1 MKQKTALG
9 LLRAGHNIFL
19 TGEPGAGKTH
29 TINEYTAYLQR
40 KKIMYAVTAST
51 GIAATHIGGATI
63 HAWSGIGIAQELDE
77 ASLKKI
83 TGTSHIAKRIRKT
96 SVLIIDEISML
107 DGRVLDLIEVICR
120 TARRST
126 LPFGGMQVVLVGD
139 FFQLP
144 PVRKGKDDF
153 LYAFEGSAWQWLR
166 PVVCYLD
173 EQHRQADKSFLA
185 LLRAIRKGAI
195 EEHHY
200 EALRAAFPES
210 EEDVPL
216 KTTRLYSHNTDVDS
230 LNSKELGTLTGH
242 VFRYT
247 MQETGASKLA
257 EVLRR
262 NCLSPETLELKI
274 GALVMFTKNNPSS
287 GYVNGTQGTVVSFDE
302 VTKLPVVKT
311 VQGKKV
317 AVMPMD
323 WELYEGE
330 VSVARVTQLP
340 LRLAWALTIH
350 KSQGVSLDRAIMD
363 LSKVFEYGQGYVA
376 LSRVRSLKGIT
387 LLGMNN
393 RALEVDPRSK
403 AFDVLAKEASVEAAA
418 AYAALTPT
426 ERKKQ
431 EENFVL
437 ISGGSR
443 G

>member
-1 MKQKTALG
+1 M
-9 LLRAGHNIFL
+9 
-19 TGEPGAGKTH
+19 
-29 TINEYTAYLQR
+29 
-40 KKIMYAVTAST
+40 
-51 GIAATHIGGATI
+51 
-63 HAWSGIGIAQELDE
+63 
-77 ASLKKI
+77 
-83 TGTSHIAKRIRKT
+83 
-96 SVLIIDEISML
+96 
-107 DGRVLDLIEVICR
+107 
-120 TARRST
+120 
-126 LPFGGMQVVLVGD
+126 
-139 FFQLP
+139 
-144 PVRKGKDDF
+144 
-153 LYAFEGSAWQWLR
+153 
-166 PVVCYLD
+166 
-173 EQHRQADKSFLA
+173 
-185 LLRAIRKGAI
+185 
-195 EEHHY
+195 
-200 EALRAAFPES
+200 
-210 EEDVPL
+210 PL

-247 MQETGASKLA
+247 MQETGVPKLT

-262 NCLSPETLELKI
+262 NCLSPEILELKI

-302 VTKLPVVKT
+302 ATKLPVVKT

-317 AVMPMD
+317 AVLPMD

-330 VSVARVTQLP
+330 VSVAKVTQLP

-403 AFDVLAKEASVEAAA
+403 AFDVLAKEASAEAAA
-418 AYAALTPT
+418 AYGALTPT

-443 G
+443 V